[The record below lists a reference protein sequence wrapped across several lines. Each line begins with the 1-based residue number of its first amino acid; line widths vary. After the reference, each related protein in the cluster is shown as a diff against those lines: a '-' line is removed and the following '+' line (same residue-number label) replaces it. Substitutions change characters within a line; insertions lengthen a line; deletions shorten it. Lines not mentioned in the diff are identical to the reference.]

1 MSCLITTFP
10 NFLLRSKFDIE
21 RPSRKTKSFPA
32 KIWPLLILIVLSKDV
47 KNQNKILRTIMVI
60 ISWDS
65 VIFYQIFSS
74 SQEER
79 SVHCVKSVQIRSFFW
94 SVFSCIWTNTGKY
107 GPQKTPYLGNK
118 DDVHELFQELPD
130 DLTLR
135 KLGSKE
141 IRKYQKNVE
150 NSWN

>member
-1 MSCLITTFP
+1 
-10 NFLLRSKFDIE
+10 
-21 RPSRKTKSFPA
+21 
-32 KIWPLLILIVLSKDV
+32 
-47 KNQNKILRTIMVI
+47 MVI
-60 ISWDS
+60 ISRDI

-150 NSWN
+150 NS